1 MIAAVVAL
9 FCSLLPS
16 ANGALALSANRVPLN
31 SVESLRKVRPA
42 AALSKPLVTTRPP
55 LARSPCAPPARRRTS
70 AARMQWADAGPPPGN
85 KRPGGLVV
93 AASGLAATLMTAAS
107 ALSTTGTVATVAA
120 SAAGLFSFKLSK
132 VWPTHRRADGA
143 PPRIAMLSAPRPVVL
158 L

>member
-1 MIAAVVAL
+1 MSAEKKAEAAERLQRLRAVRLQLAIVLGAATIAA
-9 FCSLLPS
+9 
-16 ANGALALSANRVPLN
+16 
-31 SVESLRKVRPA
+31 
-42 AALSKPLVTTRPP
+42 
-55 LARSPCAPPARRRTS
+55 ARRMS
-70 AARMQWADAGPPPGN
+70 KQWADAGPPPGS